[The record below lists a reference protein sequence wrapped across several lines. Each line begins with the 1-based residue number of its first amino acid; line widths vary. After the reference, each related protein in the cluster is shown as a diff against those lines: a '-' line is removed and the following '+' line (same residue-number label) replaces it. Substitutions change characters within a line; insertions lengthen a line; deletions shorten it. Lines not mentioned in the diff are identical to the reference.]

1 MPEKVALY
9 AGSFDPITNGHLDII
24 RRASKVFDK
33 VIIAVMT
40 NTTKKYLFTY
50 GEKEDLINSQVA
62 NLPNVKVIDG
72 KNRLTVDLANEL
84 KVDVLIRSM
93 RNTNDFIYESGVSQ
107 INHLQD
113 RNIETLYLL
122 SDPKYA
128 NISSSMIKEIIT
140 FGGNVSQLVAPEV
153 ENKLKQKIKGIH

>member
-1 MPEKVALY
+1 MTKKIALY
-9 AGSFDPITNGHLDII
+9 AGSFDPITNGHYDIVL
-24 RRASKVFDK
+24 RAAQIFDE
-33 VIIAVMT
+33 VIVAVMT
-40 NTTKKYLFTY
+40 NTSKNYMFSY
-50 GEKEDLINSQVA
+50 EEKEKMINQQFEK
-62 NLPNVKVIDG
+62 LDNVSVVDG
-72 KNRLTVDLANEL
+72 ENKLTVDLAKEL
-84 KVDVLIRSM
+84 KANVLVRSM

-113 RNIETLYLL
+113 NNIETLYLL

-153 ENKLKQKIKGIH
+153 EKLLKNKIKGIH